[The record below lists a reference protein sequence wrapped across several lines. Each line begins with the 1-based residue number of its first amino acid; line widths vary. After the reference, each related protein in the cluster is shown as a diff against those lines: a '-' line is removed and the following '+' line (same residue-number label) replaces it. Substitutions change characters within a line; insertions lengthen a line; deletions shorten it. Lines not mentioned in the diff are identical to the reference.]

1 MCSIKLWDEV
11 QFLVKLEDMLLDEM
25 RFILNC
31 SDYHHV
37 GSMIEFQALVSCM
50 LMGSTNIVKGVR
62 ETIFILYT
70 GWAGLGLTS
79 VFGSA

>member
-37 GSMIEFQALVSCM
+37 GSTIEFQALAE
-50 LMGSTNIVKGVR
+50 KRVR
-62 ETIFILYT
+62 DAIGIQTPS
-70 GWAGLGLTS
+70 WVDS
-79 VFGSA
+79 